1 VTALI
6 FTAEM
11 VALDWSHGVIIQH
24 RRRRPAPTFVHVD
37 RRLSRLAAFLSL
49 SLLVACAPGGGGQ
62 GGNRIVTPAPAR
74 QAPNPAASP
83 AAAPASSAGSNSS
96 HIRSATGLT
105 SSDLYVA
112 YREILDTY
120 VDPVDNTQLIK
131 AATDTLRQGV
141 SSQPT
146 LPLLTMPL
154 DLMNTSTGNADR
166 DWQSFGD
173 AYDAV
178 VSKLPDWAQ
187 QNHADW
193 LVLRS
198 MADSL
203 HDGHTSFL
211 TPDEAARSHETSF
224 AGIGVLMSR
233 PQDNQP
239 PLIAEIFP
247 NSPAASSGLKRGDR
261 IVAVDGQDVSGQSVG
276 DVAQLIRGQP
286 GSSVKIQITRLNT
299 SQPLDFTMKRATVQV
314 DQVIG
319 RQVPNAPIG
328 YLKVRQFTDASVAD
342 NVLGILQQ
350 GGQRGL
356 RGWVIDMR
364 GNPGGSLNAVI
375 ASAAGFVDADHTVIG
390 YQVDRQRHQTPLET
404 QSLNL
409 LNGAAVVVLVDHDTA
424 SGAEIFAAALQEAK
438 IATLVGTKT
447 AGNVGVATQL
457 TMPDGSVLQVTEQRF
472 VSPSGAQLD
481 GVGVTPDIQVDLTDE
496 DLQNDRDP
504 QLAKALETIVQK
516 VTSSTP
522 RGG

>member
-1 VTALI
+1 V
-6 FTAEM
+6 
-11 VALDWSHGVIIQH
+11 
-24 RRRRPAPTFVHVD
+24 R
-37 RRLSRLAAFLSL
+37 
-49 SLLVACAPGGGGQ
+49 GG
-62 GGNRIVTPAPAR
+62 
-74 QAPNPAASP
+74 
-83 AAAPASSAGSNSS
+83 
-96 HIRSATGLT
+96 GLT

-120 VDPVDNTQLIK
+120 VDPVDNTTLIH
-131 AATDTLRQGV
+131 AASDALRQGV
-141 SSQPT
+141 QGQPT
-146 LPLLTMPL
+146 LPMITMPL
-154 DLMNTSTGNADR
+154 DLVSANSGNADR

-173 AYDAV
+173 AYDSV
-178 VSKLPDWAQ
+178 VSKLPSWAE
-187 QNHADW
+187 QNHPDW

-224 AGIGVLMSR
+224 AGIGVVMSR

-239 PLIAEIFP
+239 PLISEIFP
-247 NSPAASSGLKRGDR
+247 NSPAMSSGLKRGDR
-261 IVAVDGQDVSGQSVG
+261 IIAVDGQDVSGQSVS
-276 DVAQLIRGQP
+276 DVASLIRGQP
-286 GSSVKIQITRLNT
+286 GSSVRIQVTRLD
-299 SQPLDFTMKRATVQV
+299 SQQPLEFTMKRATIQV
-314 DQVIG
+314 DQVLG

-342 NVLGILQQ
+342 NILGILQQ

-356 RGWVIDMR
+356 RGWVVDLR

-375 ASAAGFVDADHTVIG
+375 GAAAGFVDQDHTVIG
-390 YQVDRQRHQTPLET
+390 YQVDRQRHQSPLET

-409 LNGAAVVVLVDHDTA
+409 LNGAAVVVLVDRDTA

-472 VSPSGAQLD
+472 VSPAGAQLD
-481 GVGVTPDIQVDLTDE
+481 GVGVTPDVQVDMTDE

-516 VTSSTP
+516 VTSTANT
-522 RGG
+522 GG

>member
-1 VTALI
+1 MPLD
-6 FTAEM
+6 M
-11 VALDWSHGVIIQH
+11 V
-24 RRRRPAPTFVHVD
+24 
-37 RRLSRLAAFLSL
+37 
-49 SLLVACAPGGGGQ
+49 
-62 GGNRIVTPAPAR
+62 
-74 QAPNPAASP
+74 
-83 AAAPASSAGSNSS
+83 SAGS
-96 HIRSATGLT
+96 G
-105 SSDLYVA
+105 DV
-112 YREILDTY
+112 
-120 VDPVDNTQLIK
+120 
-131 AATDTLRQGV
+131 
-141 SSQPT
+141 
-146 LPLLTMPL
+146 
-154 DLMNTSTGNADR
+154 DR

-173 AYDAV
+173 AYDSV
-178 VSKLPDWAQ
+178 VSKLPNWAQ

-247 NSPAASSGLKRGDR
+247 NSPAAASGLKRGDR
-261 IVAVDGQDVSGQSVG
+261 IIAVDGQDVSGLSVG
-276 DVAQLIRGQP
+276 DVAAVIRGQP
-286 GSSVKIQITRLNT
+286 GTTVRIQVTRLNT
-299 SQPLDFTMKRATVQV
+299 PQPLDFTMKRATVQV
-314 DQVIG
+314 EQVIG

-328 YLKVRQFTDASVAD
+328 YLKIRQFTDASVAD

-356 RGWVIDMR
+356 RGWVVDLR

-375 ASAAGFVDADHTVIG
+375 GSAAGFVDPDHTIIG

-438 IATLVGTKT
+438 LATLVGSKT

-457 TMPDGSVLQVTEQRF
+457 SLPDGSVLQVTEQRF
-472 VSPSGAQLD
+472 VSPSGAQID
-481 GVGVTPDIQVDLTDE
+481 GVGVTPDIQVDMTDE

-516 VTSSTP
+516 VTSGSAN
-522 RGG
+522 GG

>member
-1 VTALI
+1 
-6 FTAEM
+6 M
-11 VALDWSHGVIIQH
+11 
-24 RRRRPAPTFVHVD
+24 R
-37 RRLSRLAAFLSL
+37 
-49 SLLVACAPGGGGQ
+49 GGGL
-62 GGNRIVTPAPAR
+62 
-74 QAPNPAASP
+74 S
-83 AAAPASSAGSNSS
+83 
-96 HIRSATGLT
+96 

-120 VDPVDNTQLIK
+120 VDPVDNTKLIQ
-131 AATDTLRQGV
+131 AATDALRQGV
-141 SSQPT
+141 HSQPT
-146 LPLLTMPL
+146 LPMMTMPL
-154 DLMNTSTGNADR
+154 DLVSANSGNPDR

-173 AYDAV
+173 AYDSV
-178 VSKLPDWAQ
+178 VSKMSDWAEQNHPDWV
-187 QNHADW
+187 
-193 LVLRS
+193 VLRS

-224 AGIGVLMSR
+224 AGIGVVMSR

-239 PLIAEIFP
+239 PLISEIFP
-247 NSPAASSGLKRGDR
+247 NSPALSSGLKRGDR
-261 IVAVDGQDVSGQSVG
+261 IVAVDGQDVSGQSVS
-276 DVAQLIRGQP
+276 DVAALIRGQP
-286 GSSVKIQITRLNT
+286 GSSVRIQVTRLN
-299 SQPLDFTMKRATVQV
+299 SDQPLEFTMKRATIQV
-314 DQVIG
+314 DQVLG

-356 RGWVIDMR
+356 RGWVVDLR

-375 ASAAGFVDADHTVIG
+375 GAAAGFVDPDHTVIG

-438 IATLVGTKT
+438 LATLVGTKT

-472 VSPSGAQLD
+472 VSPGGAQLD
-481 GVGVTPDIQVDLTDE
+481 GVGVTPDVQVDMTDE

-504 QLAKALETIVQK
+504 QLAKALETVVQK
-516 VTSSTP
+516 VSSGSTA
-522 RGG
+522 GG